1 MERPIVV
8 ITTGTRLS
16 AKKIP
21 VGSHAM
27 DPRDVRCVR
36 LTRKMY
42 FLGWVND
49 SIKS

>member
-8 ITTGTRLS
+8 ITIGTRLS

-21 VGSHAM
+21 VGFHAM
-27 DPRDVRCVR
+27 ERRDVRCVR